1 MEASSS
7 DSPLPSAS
15 VFEDENMKR
24 LLLPLLTCSLL
35 AACGTGGTP
44 GTDGTGGGGTG
55 GGGTG
60 GGTVGAVTYTVS
72 GDVLLPGSGT
82 QSLSLAQPA
91 QPNWNLPHVPGEV
104 LIVGAGTTGKSG
116 TIQLPGA
123 LSSLSVQA
131 TGAAGV
137 QRVQTP
143 AGETDAAFAARLAQQ
158 LQAQQLTSQ
167 GLSLQT
173 GLTVQPNYIYK
184 TLSVPND
191 PGYPSVTGAG
201 VTIGGGA
208 YDQDYLGRI
217 NALGGWDAVQAAG
230 KTPVGAVTA
239 VLDTGVDFNHP
250 ELKGRLLPG
259 YDFANNTSN
268 PTEALGGDVGHGT
281 SSAGLIGAN
290 TNNGVG
296 LAGLTWSG
304 QNLLPVRVFD
314 DQGNA
319 TTVNLSRAIDY
330 ASAQGAKVINMSLGL
345 SGANTDAAL
354 AKSIR
359 SATNAG
365 VVLVAA
371 AGNTATDGLYY
382 PASDPNVLAVGALG
396 RTDDLACYSAR
407 PTSGQ
412 KALDLVAPG
421 GNAGSGTSNCFVASD
436 YDILT
441 LAATSEANTSRVQNG
456 YALRA
461 GTSEAAPLVSG
472 AAALIRAFRPDL
484 SAAQVKAALTGSAK
498 AVAGGRL
505 LDVGAAVNAAAAM
518 PQNGPRPYTLN
529 VTAGTVSKSFS
540 GTLAAGANSVPYS
553 LSGLPAGQTTLN
565 ASLTVGGTVSSGSV
579 VVNVQSDLSGQS
591 IQTR

>member
-1 MEASSS
+1 
-7 DSPLPSAS
+7 
-15 VFEDENMKR
+15 MKR

-44 GTDGTGGGGTG
+44 DT
-55 GGGTG
+55 GGTG
-60 GGTVGAVTYTVS
+60 GGTGGTGGGTGNTVTYTVS
-72 GDVLLPGSGT
+72 GDVLLPGNGA
-82 QSLSLAQPA
+82 QSVSSQSVSSAQQA
-91 QPNWNLPHVPGEV
+91 QPNWSLPHVPGEV
-104 LIVGAGTTGKSG
+104 LIVGAGATGSA
-116 TIQLPGA
+116 TFQLPGT

-131 TGAAGV
+131 TGAAGI

-143 AGETDAAFAARLAQQ
+143 AGETDAAFAARLTQQ
-158 LQAQQLTSQ
+158 LAAQLAPQ
-167 GLSLQT
+167 GLGTQT

-184 TLSVPND
+184 ALSVPND
-191 PGYPSVTGAG
+191 PGYPVNKG
-201 VTIGGGA
+201 VPIGSA
-208 YDQDYLGRI
+208 TALYDQDYLVRI
-217 NALGGWDAVQAAG
+217 NALGGWDTVQTVG

-239 VLDTGVDFNHP
+239 VLDTGADFNHP

-259 YDFANNTSN
+259 YDFANNDSD
-268 PTEALGGDVGHGT
+268 PSEALGGDVGHGT

-304 QNLLPVRVFD
+304 QNLLPVKVFD

-319 TTVNLSRAIDY
+319 TTVNLSRAVDY
-330 ASAQGAKVINMSLGL
+330 ATAQGAKVINMSLGL
-345 SGANTDAAL
+345 VGANTDAAL
-354 AKSIR
+354 AQSIQ
-359 SATNAG
+359 SASNAG

-382 PASDPNVLAVGALG
+382 PASDPNVLAVGAVG
-396 RTDDLACYSAR
+396 QTDTLACYSAR

-421 GNAGSGTSNCFVASD
+421 GNAGTGTSNCFTTSD

-441 LAATSEANTSRVQNG
+441 LAATSETNSARVRNG

-472 AAALIRAFRPDL
+472 AASLIRAFRPDL

-498 AVAGGRL
+498 TVAGGKL
-505 LDVGAAVNAAAAM
+505 LDVGAAVKAAAAL
-518 PQNGPRPYTLN
+518 PQNGARAYTLS
-529 VTAGTVSKSFS
+529 VSAGTLSKSFS
-540 GTLAAGANSVPYS
+540 GTLAAGASSVPYS
-553 LSGLPAGQTTLN
+553 LSGLPAGQTTLS
-565 ASLTVGGTVSSGSV
+565 ARLTVGGTVSTGSLSL
-579 VVNVQSDLSGQS
+579 NVQSDLSGQS